1 MVRGN
6 LPFVMT
12 YATEMLTA
20 LGDPSRQA
28 IVDVLSEGPLPVGE
42 IARLL
47 PISRPAV
54 SQHLKVLSDVGLVV
68 SHQVGTRRIYRT
80 DPDALAA
87 LREHLDGFWSR
98 AMRSFEQT
106 ATTEQATAQQAT
118 SQQEEQG

>member
-68 SHQVGTRRIYRT
+68 SRQVGTRRIYRT

-98 AMRSFEQT
+98 AMRSFEHA
-106 ATTEQATAQQAT
+106 ATTPQAAP
-118 SQQEEQG
+118 QEEQG

>member
-1 MVRGN
+1 
-6 LPFVMT
+6 MT
-12 YATEMLTA
+12 NGTALLTA

-28 IVDVLSEGPLPVGE
+28 IVEVLSEGPMPVGE

-54 SQHLKVLSDVGLVV
+54 SQHLKVLSEVGLVT

-80 DPDALAA
+80 DPAALAA

-98 AMRSFEQT
+98 AMRSFEQ
-106 ATTEQATAQQAT
+106 AAR
-118 SQQEEQG
+118 QEEQG